1 MLLLKK
7 RLKASGLLPKSN
19 RISFVF
25 IFRLLYQ
32 KTHWRTGNLFA
43 GKTQEK
49 ILCVY
54 PIRQ

>member
-19 RISFVF
+19 RISF

-32 KTHWRTGNLFA
+32 KIHWRTGNLFA